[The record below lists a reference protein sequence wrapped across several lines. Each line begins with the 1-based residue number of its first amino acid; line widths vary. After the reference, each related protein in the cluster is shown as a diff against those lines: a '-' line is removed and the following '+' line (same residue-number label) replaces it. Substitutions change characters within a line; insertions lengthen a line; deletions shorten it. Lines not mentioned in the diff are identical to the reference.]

1 VELCAKEGDTVQVGS
16 DLFKIDTGASNE
28 GPNSSEKPVNDK
40 GESGESEKSKTIV
53 NAKAKE
59 KDSGRQ
65 KLNKEPSKTE
75 KKEEKLDSPKQDTR
89 ASNENKTRGQNTSHG
104 RPETREKMTRMRQRI
119 AERMKEAQNTAATL
133 TTFNEAD
140 MSEIVA
146 IRNKHKEAFFKE
158 HGVKLGYMSMFIR
171 ACSIALQ
178 EIPVVNSR
186 MDQETQEIVY
196 PEYVDISVAV
206 ATPKVSKYPIDQ

>member
-1 VELCAKEGDTVQVGS
+1 VELCVKEGETVEVGS
-16 DLFKIDTGASNE
+16 DLFKIDTEAFSND
-28 GPNSSEKPVNDK
+28 SKTVSDKKND
-40 GESGESEKSKTIV
+40 SGEEEKS
-53 NAKAKE
+53 NPSSKE
-59 KDSGRQ
+59 KKDGKQNTENQQS
-65 KLNKEPSKTE
+65 KAEKVEVKKEPPSQPRK
-75 KKEEKLDSPKQDTR
+75 
-89 ASNENKTRGQNTSHG
+89 ASNENKAQGQNTSQG

-119 AERMKEAQNTAATL
+119 AERMKDAQNTAASL

-140 MSEIVA
+140 MSEIIA
-146 IRNKHKEAFFKE
+146 IRNKHKEAFLKE

-186 MDQETQEIVY
+186 MDQETQEIIY

-206 ATPKVSKYPIDQ
+206 ATPKVFDCSI